1 MKGIVTDIQRFSV
14 HDGPGIRTLV
24 FLKGC
29 PLSCPWCCNPET
41 QREEPE
47 LLFYE
52 FKCISCGKC
61 VAICPESAIGRP
73 GEPRIDRELCT
84 MCGACAQVCPSGALK
99 ISGDLMSVDE
109 VYEVIAKDRIFYD
122 KSGGGV
128 TFSGGEPLVQH
139 EFLLAMLEKLRGER
153 IHTAVETTGYAG
165 WDVLDGVR
173 EKVDLF
179 LYDLKIMDAANHLGV
194 VGVGNSPILDNLKR
208 LVSSGSDVVVRVP
221 VIPGYTHEHDNLPKI
236 FAFAAS
242 LGGVKTIN
250 LLPYH
255 GYGKSKYT
263 SVGREYGLESVAAL
277 EEAEME
283 RLAGIVRGFGLECV
297 IGG

>member
-1 MKGIVTDIQRFSV
+1 MKGIITDIQRFSV

-73 GEPRIDRELCT
+73 GEPRIDRERCT
-84 MCGACAQVCPSGALK
+84 MCGACARVCPSGALK
-99 ISGDLMSVDE
+99 IRGDVMSVDE

-139 EFLLAMLEKLRGER
+139 EFLLAMLEKLRSER
-153 IHTAVETTGYAG
+153 IHTAVETSGYAG

-179 LYDLKIMDAANHLGV
+179 LYDLKIMDAENHLSV
-194 VGVGNSPILDNLKR
+194 VGVGNSPKPCGA
-208 LVSSGSDVVVRVP
+208 SGSS
-221 VIPGYTHEHDNLPKI
+221 
-236 FAFAAS
+236 AS
-242 LGGVKTIN
+242 SAGEKR
-250 LLPYH
+250 PAPPCA
-255 GYGKSKYT
+255 T
-263 SVGREYGLESVAAL
+263 SRS
-277 EEAEME
+277 
-283 RLAGIVRGFGLECV
+283 R
-297 IGG
+297 

>member
-73 GEPRIDRELCT
+73 GEPRIDRERCT

-179 LYDLKIMDAANHLGV
+179 LYDLKIMDTANHLGV
-194 VGVGNSPILDNLKR
+194 VGVSNSPIFDNLKR

-221 VIPGYTHEHDNLPKI
+221 VIPGYTHDDDNLQKI

-242 LGGVKTIN
+242 LGGIKTIN

-263 SVGREYGLESVAAL
+263 SVGREYGLESVTAL
-277 EEAEME
+277 EKAEME
-283 RLAGIVRGFGLECV
+283 RLAETVRSFGLECV